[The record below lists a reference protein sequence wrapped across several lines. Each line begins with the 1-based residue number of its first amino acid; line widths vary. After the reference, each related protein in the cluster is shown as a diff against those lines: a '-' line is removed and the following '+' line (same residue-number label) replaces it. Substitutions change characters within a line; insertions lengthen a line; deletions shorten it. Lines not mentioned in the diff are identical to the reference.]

1 MKRRGG
7 NVKIEGSE
15 RKERG
20 GEIIKNN
27 VMVTLTVLFRLQI
40 VQILFWVFWTN
51 FTRTLGGGGGGGGG

>member
-20 GEIIKNN
+20 GEIIKK
-27 VMVTLTVLFRLQI
+27 LCYGHFDCAVLVANCTDF
-40 VQILFWVFWTN
+40 ILFFWD
-51 FTRTLGGGGGGGGG
+51 